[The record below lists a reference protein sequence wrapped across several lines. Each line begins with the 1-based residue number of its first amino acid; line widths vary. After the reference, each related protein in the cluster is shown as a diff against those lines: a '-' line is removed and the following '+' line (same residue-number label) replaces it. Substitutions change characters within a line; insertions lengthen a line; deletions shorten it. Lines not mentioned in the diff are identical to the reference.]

1 MPAEE
6 ADIQLFNQTS
16 CSLPV
21 SEAQIRQIASVLSQH
36 ENCSFLLLEVVFVDE
51 EEIVRINKEYLGHR
65 YITDII
71 TFRYDKKDYN
81 SGIEG
86 TLYCC
91 APRIKEQALEYD
103 VPAENE
109 FRRIVI
115 HGLLHLIGYD
125 DQSERAQRQ
134 MTEKEDFYLN
144 LS

>member
-91 APRIKEQALEYD
+91 ALRIKEQALEYD
-103 VPAENE
+103 V
-109 FRRIVI
+109 R
-115 HGLLHLIGYD
+115 
-125 DQSERAQRQ
+125 SE
-134 MTEKEDFYLN
+134 
-144 LS
+144 